1 MKKILKSLHVFLNK
15 PIISAVRKL
24 ENDTL
29 ENRLLLGKL
38 LISENSKKDVKS
50 LEDVEFKIFSQWG
63 EDGIIQYLLSR
74 IPIENKIFVE
84 FGVEDYRESN
94 TRFLL
99 VNNNW
104 SGVVI
109 DYNADYIERIKSEDI
124 YWRYDLKAIN
134 AFITRDNINDLLKK
148 AGLSGDIGLLSI
160 DIDGN
165 DYWVWSE
172 IKCISP
178 RIVIC
183 EYNSLFGEKE
193 AVTIPYDMSF
203 DRTKAHY
210 SNLYFGASL
219 KALCLLAERKGYR
232 FVGSNSVGVN
242 AFFVRN
248 DFANSLNDIISKAG
262 YVESKFRESRDKFGK
277 LTFVSGKDRI
287 KLISHLRVV
296 DVITMQ
302 EKSISEMDIL

>member
-1 MKKILKSLHVFLNK
+1 MK
-15 PIISAVRKL
+15 PIISLMRKL
-24 ENDTL
+24 EIDIYT
-29 ENRLLLGKL
+29 NRILLGKL
-38 LISENSKKDVKS
+38 LIIENSKKNVKS

-63 EDGIIQYLLSR
+63 EDGIIQYLISK

-84 FGVEDYRESN
+84 FGVEDYREAN

-109 DYNADYIERIKSEDI
+109 DSNADYIKKIKSEDI
-124 YWRYDLKAIN
+124 YWRYDLKAIH
-134 AFITRDNINDLLKK
+134 AFITKDNINDLLLN

-165 DYWVWSE
+165 DYWVWNE
-172 IKCISP
+172 INCISP

-183 EYNSLFGEKE
+183 EYNSLFGNKY
-193 AVTIPYDMSF
+193 AITIPYDAYF
-203 DRTKAHY
+203 NRTKAHY

-219 KALCLLAERKGYR
+219 KALCLLAERKGYC
-232 FVGSNSVGVN
+232 FIGSNSAACN

-248 DFANSLNDIISKAG
+248 DFKNFVKDIIREAK
-262 YVESKFRESRDKFGK
+262 YVESKARESRDKFGK
-277 LTFVSGKDRI
+277 LTFISGKDRI
-287 KLISHLRVV
+287 KLISHLKVI
-296 DVITMQ
+296 DVINMQ
-302 EKSISEMDIL
+302 EKSINELDIF